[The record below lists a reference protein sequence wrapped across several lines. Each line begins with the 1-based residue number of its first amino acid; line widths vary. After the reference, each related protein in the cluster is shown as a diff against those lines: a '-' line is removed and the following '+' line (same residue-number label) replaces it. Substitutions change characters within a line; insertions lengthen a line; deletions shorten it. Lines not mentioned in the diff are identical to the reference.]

1 MPAFDLRYIQAAKYI
16 NNNGTISHTGKIKV
30 GDAMTVNLSL
40 RFAEGRNYA
49 EGSLAEYMRK
59 ATGGSISIA
68 VKYLSLAVQKFL
80 YGAQADVVNV
90 GGSSATK
97 NVDGIVYTG
106 MDVTPYVAVSC
117 YAPTLIDSVE
127 KYTCVL
133 IHRTL
138 FGPPDMNFQTA
149 SDNINFSTP
158 TTSGEFLPDN
168 SDDRKLLS
176 VAICDTYEEAIA
188 WCDAVL
194 AT

>member
-1 MPAFDLRYIQAAKYI
+1 MPAFDLRYIQAAKYV
-16 NNNGTISHTGKIKV
+16 NNNGTISHTDKTKV
-30 GDAMTVNLSL
+30 GDAMKVNLSL
-40 RFAEGRNYA
+40 RFAEGRTYA

-68 VKYLSLAVQKFL
+68 VKYLSLSVQRFL
-80 YGAQADVVNV
+80 YGAQSYTVNV

-106 MDVTPYVAVSC
+106 NDVTPYVAVSF

-138 FGPPDMNFQTA
+138 FGPPDMDFETT
-149 SDNINFSTP
+149 SDNINFATP
-158 TTSGEFLPDN
+158 TTSGEFLRDN
-168 SDDRKLLS
+168 SGARNLLS
-176 VAICDTYEEAIA
+176 VAICDSHDEAKA

-194 AT
+194 A